1 MQRGSDGGVDVGSRA
16 VALAVGF
23 HGGFF
28 ISRGC
33 EFSLLD
39 HSGPLADPAAL
50 RLARELQRLPHPPP
64 HPLARYQ
71 PLIHPKPFLQ
81 YLAEHPASA
90 AGVLLCTVHVVLL
103 PIGKGH
109 VERGG
114 RGKFITVRVLAE
126 IGEIAVGVGADQ
138 GGRPGA
144 FESIA
149 LFVGVDERR
158 KRIYGGVV
166 FFVFGLALGLGHVEH
181 RMRLEPVIV
190 VVLVLVLL
198 PVRVL
203 VILPGATVGTAERRQ
218 PCGL

>member
-1 MQRGSDGGVDVGSRA
+1 M
-16 VALAVGF
+16 
-23 HGGFF
+23 
-28 ISRGC
+28 
-33 EFSLLD
+33 
-39 HSGPLADPAAL
+39 
-50 RLARELQRLPHPPP
+50 
-64 HPLARYQ
+64 
-71 PLIHPKPFLQ
+71 IHPKPFLQ

-114 RGKFITVRVLAE
+114 RGKFITVRELAE

-138 GGRPGA
+138 GGWSGA

-158 KRIYGGVV
+158 KRIHRGVV
-166 FFVFGLALGLGHVEH
+166 FFFVFRLALRLGHVEH
-181 RMRLEPVIV
+181 RMRLEPVV
-190 VVLVLVLL
+190 VVVLVLL

-203 VILPGATVGTAERRQ
+203 VILPGAAVGTAERRQ